1 MVTDW
6 CNCTC
11 QVSKSQFIM
20 LMPTLLLCAS
30 CDSGG
35 CVQKAA
41 SSLAEVRS
49 WWIINW
55 QCCKLVVKTDSDF
68 LWLEMT
74 NRWTSLSLLN
84 CNNLFECSGIL
95 GCEITSLPNCL
106 NARCKTQSYKNVEIA
121 FSCFFVA
128 FFSGLTLAWQFYM
141 QAVQIYKVLYAS
153 RKIYNYYIGREL
165 IVLSL
170 TRPRTIIL

>member
-1 MVTDW
+1 MQLHLPSVQITVHHAYADLAFV
-6 CNCTC
+6 C
-11 QVSKSQFIM
+11 QLWLRWMCSE
-20 LMPTLLLCAS
+20 
-30 CDSGG
+30 
-35 CVQKAA
+35 
-41 SSLAEVRS
+41 SSLVIGWGAAWLS